1 MNPQPEPYVGNL
13 VALLLF
19 GLFIFYCI
27 KSYNQSGEESKIND
41 LFTLGYLEDQ
51 PVQVINVHQN
61 NGLDIQLY
69 NDCIDS
75 LHALGMKKSEA
86 KKKTKF
92 IFSNYSPAPKTVQEF
107 LMIALKI

>member
-1 MNPQPEPYVGNL
+1 MNQQPEPYVGSF
-13 VALLLF
+13 VALIIF
-19 GLFIFYCI
+19 AVFVYYFI
-27 KSYNQSGEESKIND
+27 KAYNDDVVQKTKVSD

-51 PVQVINVHQN
+51 PIQVINVQN
-61 NGLDIQLY
+61 NGLDVQLY
-69 NDCIDS
+69 NDCIDA

-107 LMIALKI
+107 LVIALKI